1 MLNKLT
7 NIRIDSACNSPSIK
21 EHKSLL
27 VFDFS
32 LDIPSHQA
40 EIHENTIK
48 IIFSNVPLNMPE
60 GIYKVLDGIIS
71 FVEIKQQGEDIV
83 ACVHLDFPSNFEV
96 KTIKGI
102 PSQFEVY
109 IDRSPLI
116 EVLKGRKITINPGF
130 SKKTKSPTGLFMH
143 IPMMGIAKK
152 LNFLLSNCGAESKI
166 TWEKDP
172 QEKNLKEPDCEILID
187 LYTEASSKGE
197 SGFKVYYET
206 QNSTSFDLA
215 KCVNRA
221 MEEKLQLQNLGIF
234 EKRFGYKNSIIPLG
248 VVPAMEDVR
257 IDDAHL
263 RDIDYREKVAQA
275 IFNGIVKFY
284 S

>member
-7 NIRIDSACNSPSIK
+7 NIRIDSACKSPSIK

-32 LDIPSHQA
+32 LEIPLYQA

-48 IIFSNVPLNMPE
+48 IIFFNVPLNMPE
-60 GIYKVLDGIIS
+60 GVYKVLDGIIS
-71 FVEIKQQGEDIV
+71 FVEIRQQGEDIETSL
-83 ACVHLDFPSNFEV
+83 HLDFPSNFEV

-116 EVLKGRKITINPGF
+116 GLLKGRKITINPGF

-152 LNFLLSNCGAESKI
+152 LNFLLSNCQAESKI

-172 QEKNLKEPDCEILID
+172 EERNLNDLDCEILID
-187 LYTEASSKGE
+187 LYTEASFKGE
-197 SGFKVYYET
+197 SGFKVYYEA
-206 QNSTSFDLA
+206 QNESSFGLA
-215 KCVNRA
+215 KCVDRA
-221 MEEKLQLQNLGIF
+221 MEEKLQLLNLGIF
-234 EKRFGYKNSIIPLG
+234 EKRFGYKDNIIPLG